1 LTVSESGPAVV
12 LSYSGSAHTS
22 TFGTGDSSAGDDA
35 GRGPTTAA
43 ETGTP
48 KPTSPAK
55 ETTTA
60 TETTPVK
67 EATPV
72 STSGT
77 DSSTLAP
84 TAKKPKRWSVN
95 ATALPSG
102 VADTASAADSAAP
115 SLPQAPPPPRPVVD
129 EAAVQR
135 AAPPPPASTAPTD
148 SPQQAFVAPQVK
160 PATASAPAAPASAG
174 TGVVSNV
181 SAWVGLAPLATDSP
195 TAPVESPA
203 LWAVCAWCRRQNEKS
218 LIGDTPTNSST
229 PTQNSQ
235 TIDGLVTGDLNA
247 AGDQG
252 DRQALADPSI
262 TALSAPVTVDV
273 ASPATT
279 STTFAQASA
288 ATPQTQQSGRSR
300 PGGDTTAPTVSVTAP
315 TNDATVSGTAV
326 ALAATA
332 ADNLKVVGVQF
343 QLDGA
348 ALGAEDTKAP
358 YGVSWNTTTVSN
370 GGHTL
375 TAVARDAAGNNTTSA
390 TVSVTVNN
398 PDITPPTVSLTAPAT
413 GATVSGTVSVGATA
427 TDNVGVAGVQFL
439 LDGAALGAEDP
450 TSAYGVSWNTTQAA
464 NGTHLLTAVARDA
477 AGNNTTS
484 ATVSVTVNNPDITNP
499 DITAPTVS
507 LIGPATGA
515 TVKGTVNVGATAADN
530 VGVAGVQ
537 FLLDDAA
544 LGAEDPTSPYGPVSW
559 NTATVSDG
567 THTLTAVARDA
578 AGNTTTSAPVTVT
591 VANASNHPPELQG
604 EPTVGAADLDTGR
617 VSGSFTIIDEDADIL
632 SYIITGPFNGDVAVY
647 HQWESATDLTHTFN
661 YTYTPTQAARD
672 QAAQTS
678 GPDTDGFSVEIGD
691 GAARTWVNVTVPIE
705 PRPSGIPIWQGP
717 TTDTFDPVTGAS
729 TGNINAIDPD
739 NDPLGYSVVY
749 GPWYGTLDLD
759 TETGDYTY
767 TPTGTGDLNLGEL
780 VTIGV
785 SDGQYTIYRDWWLW
799 TFVTF
804 APL

>member
-1 LTVSESGPAVV
+1 
-12 LSYSGSAHTS
+12 
-22 TFGTGDSSAGDDA
+22 
-35 GRGPTTAA
+35 
-43 ETGTP
+43 
-48 KPTSPAK
+48 
-55 ETTTA
+55 
-60 TETTPVK
+60 
-67 EATPV
+67 
-72 STSGT
+72 
-77 DSSTLAP
+77 
-84 TAKKPKRWSVN
+84 
-95 ATALPSG
+95 
-102 VADTASAADSAAP
+102 
-115 SLPQAPPPPRPVVD
+115 
-129 EAAVQR
+129 
-135 AAPPPPASTAPTD
+135 
-148 SPQQAFVAPQVK
+148 
-160 PATASAPAAPASAG
+160 
-174 TGVVSNV
+174 
-181 SAWVGLAPLATDSP
+181 
-195 TAPVESPA
+195 
-203 LWAVCAWCRRQNEKS
+203 
-218 LIGDTPTNSST
+218 
-229 PTQNSQ
+229 
-235 TIDGLVTGDLNA
+235 
-247 AGDQG
+247 
-252 DRQALADPSI
+252 
-262 TALSAPVTVDV
+262 
-273 ASPATT
+273 
-279 STTFAQASA
+279 
-288 ATPQTQQSGRSR
+288 
-300 PGGDTTAPTVSVTAP
+300 
-315 TNDATVSGTAV
+315 
-326 ALAATA
+326 
-332 ADNLKVVGVQF
+332 
-343 QLDGA
+343 
-348 ALGAEDTKAP
+348 
-358 YGVSWNTTTVSN
+358 
-370 GGHTL
+370 
-375 TAVARDAAGNNTTSA
+375 
-390 TVSVTVNN
+390 
-398 PDITPPTVSLTAPAT
+398 
-413 GATVSGTVSVGATA
+413 
-427 TDNVGVAGVQFL
+427 

>member
-1 LTVSESGPAVV
+1 ML
-12 LSYSGSAHTS
+12 
-22 TFGTGDSSAGDDA
+22 
-35 GRGPTTAA
+35 
-43 ETGTP
+43 
-48 KPTSPAK
+48 
-55 ETTTA
+55 
-60 TETTPVK
+60 
-67 EATPV
+67 
-72 STSGT
+72 
-77 DSSTLAP
+77 
-84 TAKKPKRWSVN
+84 
-95 ATALPSG
+95 
-102 VADTASAADSAAP
+102 
-115 SLPQAPPPPRPVVD
+115 
-129 EAAVQR
+129 
-135 AAPPPPASTAPTD
+135 
-148 SPQQAFVAPQVK
+148 
-160 PATASAPAAPASAG
+160 
-174 TGVVSNV
+174 
-181 SAWVGLAPLATDSP
+181 AWVGLAPLSTD
-195 TAPVESPA
+195 APMAPPESPA
-203 LWAVCAWCRRQNEKS
+203 LWAVCAWCRRQNGQSS
-218 LIGDTPTNSST
+218 LGETPTISST

-235 TIDGLVTGDLNA
+235 TIDGLVTGDLTA

-252 DRQALADPSI
+252 DRQALADPLI

-273 ASPATT
+273 ASATTT

-288 ATPQTQQSGRSR
+288 ATPQTQQSGRAS
-300 PGGDTTAPTVSVTAP
+300 PAGDTTAPTVSVTAP
-315 TNDATVSGTAV
+315 SGTVSGTV
-326 ALAATA
+326 TLTATA
-332 ADNLKVVGVQF
+332 ADNVKVVGVRF
-343 QLDGA
+343 LLDGNS
-348 ALGAEDTKAP
+348 LGAEDTKAP
-358 YGVSWNTTTVSN
+358 YGVSWNTTQATN

-375 TAVARDAAGNNTTSA
+375 TAVARDAAGNTTTSA
-390 TVSVTVNN
+390 TVNVTVNN
-398 PDITPPTVSLTAPAT
+398 PDITAPTVSVSAPANGAPVSGTVTITATAADNVGVSGVQFFANGTPLLAEDTSSPYSVSWNTTTATNGQYELTARARDAAGNTTTSTPITVTVANGDVVAPTVAITGPAN
-413 GATVSGTVSVGATA
+413 GATVSGTVTITATA
-427 TDNVGVAGVQFL
+427 ADNVGVVGVRFL
-439 LDGAALGAEDP
+439 LDGNSLGAEDT

-484 ATVSVTVNNPDITNP
+484 ATVNVTVNNP

-515 TVKGTVNVGATAADN
+515 TVKGTVSVGATAADN
-530 VGVAGVQ
+530 VGVAGVR
-537 FLLDDAA
+537 FLLDGNS
-544 LGAEDPTSPYGPVSW
+544 LGAEDTTSPYGPVSW
-559 NTATVSDG
+559 HTATVSDG

-632 SYIITGPFNGDVAVY
+632 SYIITGPFKGYVAVY
-647 HQWESATDLTHTFN
+647 HQWESPTDLTHTFN

-678 GPDTDGFSVEIGD
+678 GPDTDGFGVEIGD
-691 GAARTWVNVTVPIE
+691 GAAVTWVNVTVPIE
-705 PRPSGIPIWQGP
+705 PRPTGIPIWQGP
-717 TTDTFDPVTGAS
+717 TTDTFDPVTGTS

-739 NDPLGYSVVY
+739 DDPLGYSVVY

-767 TPTGTGDLNLGEL
+767 TPTGTGDLNQGEL